1 MAIALDTSV
10 LIAWEKAG
18 GLPDFLAEHEGP
30 FYVPAHAAAEFLLGT
45 HPPVRADLR
54 ERARRLYEAQIKGL
68 VDAFDEPD
76 ASQLA
81 VLNAELRPRGQTMNF
96 YDRASLRR
104 LPRLVEF
111 APERSRAVDKVVLPG
126 VGAPICNRL
135 SAHRLPHLL
144 EIRSLKADWKSALRL
159 CPAP

>member
-18 GLPDFLAEHEGP
+18 GLPAFLEAHEGP
-30 FYVPAHAAAEFLLGT
+30 FYVPAHAAAEFLVGI

-54 ERARRLYEAQIKGL
+54 ERARRLYEAQIKSL

-81 VLNAELRPRGQTMNF
+81 ALNAELRAKGQTMKF
-96 YDRASLRR
+96 YDAAIAATVLAREDQQLAIDSDYDR
-104 LPRLVEF
+104 LKDRIKLITF
-111 APERSRAVDKVVLPG
+111 
-126 VGAPICNRL
+126 
-135 SAHRLPHLL
+135 
-144 EIRSLKADWKSALRL
+144 
-159 CPAP
+159 

>member
-18 GLPDFLAEHEGP
+18 GLPAFLEAHEGP
-30 FYVPAHAAAEFLLGT
+30 FYVPAHAAAEFLVGI

-54 ERARRLYEAQIKGL
+54 ERARRLYEAQIKSL

-81 VLNAELRPRGQTMNF
+81 ALNAELRAKGQTMKF
-96 YDRASLRR
+96 YDAAIAATVLAREDQLLAIDSDYDR
-104 LPRLVEF
+104 LKDRIKLITF
-111 APERSRAVDKVVLPG
+111 
-126 VGAPICNRL
+126 
-135 SAHRLPHLL
+135 
-144 EIRSLKADWKSALRL
+144 
-159 CPAP
+159 